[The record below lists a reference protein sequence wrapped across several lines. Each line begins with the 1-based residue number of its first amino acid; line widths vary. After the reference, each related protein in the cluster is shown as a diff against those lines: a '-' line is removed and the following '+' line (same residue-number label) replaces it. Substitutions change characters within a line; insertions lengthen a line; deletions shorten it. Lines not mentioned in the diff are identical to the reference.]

1 MFIDEFRCYF
11 YIEISHNS
19 YSRGLTEFIPVS
31 STGHMILVG
40 NLIDFKGN
48 LLKCLRL

>member
-1 MFIDEFRCYF
+1 MSLDVIFILKSVIIAIVE
-11 YIEISHNS
+11 
-19 YSRGLTEFIPVS
+19 GLTEFIPVS